1 MKLEYAAFQAMGPPG
16 ARIQEIIATLANSP
30 GGDNISSYSWTVPD
44 PHLSNYPD
52 EPPQFY
58 YVKLKIT
65 NLADTSVFTE
75 SAAFKIGYYT
85 VTWKIKDYDTLTLL
99 DSLDRKLYLFRDHLL
114 AGE

>member
-1 MKLEYAAFQAMGPPG
+1 MKLEYAILPTAAPG
-16 ARIQEIIATLANSP
+16 GLYRDNWIPLANSP
-30 GGDNISSYSWTVPD
+30 GADNISSYSWTVPD

-65 NLADTSVFTE
+65 NLADSSVFTE

-99 DSLDRKLYLFRDHLL
+99 DSLTVSSTYSGNHLL